1 MADAAAGASPL
12 SDGPLPH
19 DAEVVVDVLVDA
31 PPEAVWAAITDWDRQ
46 SEWMLGTTVR
56 ATGRG
61 GDGHG
66 HGVGA
71 GLEAFTGIGRM
82 GFLDTMVITL
92 WEPPHRCEVLHTG
105 RVVRGTG
112 VFEVLALPGERSRLV
127 WSEQL
132 VLPLGR
138 LGRAGFP
145 VVAPALKAGVAASLK
160 KLAQAVENE
169 HADGSWAPGG

>member
-1 MADAAAGASPL
+1 MNE
-12 SDGPLPH
+12 PLPY
-19 DAEVVVDVLVDA
+19 DSEVVVDVVVDA
-31 PPEAVWAAITDWDRQ
+31 PVERVWEAITDWERQ
-46 SEWMLGTTVR
+46 SDWMLGTTVR

-61 GDGHG
+61 GDGSG

-71 GLEAFTGIGRM
+71 CLEAFTGVGKV

-112 VFEVLALPGERSRLV
+112 VFEVVELPGDRARLV

-132 VLPLGR
+132 VLPLGA
-138 LGRAGFP
+138 LGKLGFP
-145 VVAPALKAGVAASLK
+145 AVAPAFKAGVATSLR
-160 KLAQAVENE
+160 KLARAVEEE
-169 HADGSWAPGG
+169 HRGRSSSDG

>member
-1 MADAAAGASPL
+1 MGEPALPGSL

-19 DAEVVVDVLVDA
+19 DAEVVADVVVDA
-31 PPEAVWAAITDWDRQ
+31 PAGAVWTALTDWERQ

-61 GDGHG
+61 GDGRG

-71 GLEAFTGIGRM
+71 GLDAFTGVGRL

-92 WEPPHRCEVLHTG
+92 WDPPRRCEVLHTG

-112 VFEVLALPGERSRLV
+112 VFEVLELPGDRSRLV

-138 LGRAGFP
+138 VGRLGFP
-145 VVAPALKAGVAASLK
+145 VVAPAFRAGVTASLK
-160 KLAQAVENE
+160 RLARAVERE
-169 HADGSWAPGG
+169 HAEGPGARG